1 MVKSC
6 SVKLIW
12 LFILAVPVALAWGQV
27 KRSEPDAQGW
37 NRRVSGVGDY
47 QVVVEVSGRVE
58 VGQYLKRAISLE
70 LRENCD
76 IRAEAVARAFSSSE
90 GYLKSLLEAGDQRRL
105 AMQIIQLQNEVAQL
119 YAYRGEMAK
128 SIEHFQAGYDLLT
141 SNLARFPEY
150 RQDRIYMDEILGV
163 AWMRRGELENCVHH
177 HNAETC
183 IFPLSAAARH
193 QHQQGSEKAIEYFL
207 KHLAEKPDNL
217 EVRWLLNVA
226 AMTLGKYPQDVPR
239 EFLIPP
245 AAFDSKIK
253 MARFVD
259 VASPLG
265 IDPVSTAGG
274 AIMDDFDN
282 DGWNDIVISSVST
295 CEPMRYFHNNGG
307 GRFSDWSE
315 KTGLSTQ
322 LGGINCVQTDFNN
335 DGRLD
340 IFVMRGGW
348 ELPMRNSL
356 LRQNADGT
364 FTDVTIESGLASVE
378 HSTHSAAWADYDND
392 GLLDLF
398 VGHENSPSQL
408 FRNRGDGKFEDVTR
422 VAGIAFKAFTKGVAW
437 GDYDNDGYPDLYASN
452 YGEPN
457 LLFHNNGNG
466 TFTEVGKQLGVDR
479 PIMSFP
485 TWFFDYDNDGLLDLF
500 VAGFIPSVAE
510 TAKGYLGMPPQ
521 TETMKLYRNTGRGF
535 QDVTRLVGLDRVVMA
550 MGANFGDLDSDGYL
564 DFYLGT
570 GAPSFAALIPNLMFR
585 NLAGKRFVDVTQTT
599 GTGHLQKGHGVAF
612 GDLNGDGGEDFYVN
626 IGGFVPGD
634 SYNKVL
640 FANPGSTNK
649 KITVKLIGNK
659 ANRAAIGAKIKLTL
673 VDAKGRKSIRYREV
687 SSGGSFGA
695 STLAQEIGLGAA
707 RKIDTLEVWWPAGG
721 TRQTFRNVAVD
732 QFIEITEGEEN
743 YRARPRRAFGWRGNS
758 TGLTGF

>member
-6 SVKLIW
+6 SVKLIL
-12 LFILAVPVALAWGQV
+12 LFILAVPVAVVWGQGQ
-27 KRSEPDAQGW
+27 RREPDPQGW
-37 NRRVSGVGDY
+37 NRRVAGVGDY
-47 QVVVEVSGRVE
+47 QVMVEVSGRVE
-58 VGQYLKRAISLE
+58 VGQYLKRATTFE

-76 IRAEAVARAFSSSE
+76 LRTEAVSRAFSSSE
-90 GYLKSLLEAGDQRRL
+90 GYLKSLLGAQDTRPL

-128 SIEHFQAGYDLLT
+128 AVEHFQAGYDLLA
-141 SNLARFPEY
+141 SNLSRLPEY
-150 RQDRIYMDEILGV
+150 RQDKIYMDEILGV

-183 IFPLSAAARH
+183 IFPLSVAARH
-193 QHQQGSEKAIEYFL
+193 QQKQGSEKAIEYFL
-207 KHLAEKPDNL
+207 RHLAEKPDNL

-226 AMTLGKYPQDVPR
+226 AMTLGRYPQDVPR

-245 AAFDSKIK
+245 PAFDSKIK

-295 CEPMRYFHNNGG
+295 CESMRYFHNNGG
-307 GRFSDWSE
+307 GRFSDWTE
-315 KTGLSTQ
+315 KAGLSTQ

-364 FTDVTIESGLASVE
+364 FTDITVESGLASVE

-392 GLLDLF
+392 GWLDLF

-408 FRNRGDGKFEDVTR
+408 FRHRGDGKFEEVTR
-422 VAGIAFKAFTKGVAW
+422 KAGIAFKAFTKGVTW

-500 VAGFIPSVAE
+500 VSCFIPSVAE
-510 TAKGYLGMPPQ
+510 TAKGYLGMPSP
-521 TETMKLYRNTGRGF
+521 TETLKLYRNTGRGF

-550 MGANFGDLDSDGYL
+550 MGANYGDLDADGYL

-612 GDLNGDGGEDFYVN
+612 GDLNGDGGEDLYVN

-649 KITVKLIGNK
+649 KIVVKLIGAK
-659 ANRAAIGAKIKLTL
+659 TNRAAIGAKIKLTL
-673 VDAKGRKSIRYREV
+673 VDAKGGKSIRYREV

-695 STLAQEIGLGAA
+695 STLTQEIGLGAA
-707 RKIDTLEVWWPAGG
+707 RRIDTLEVWWPVSH
-721 TRQTFRNVAVD
+721 TRQTFRNVAAD

-743 YRARPRRAFGWRGNS
+743 YRVRPARTFS
-758 TGLTGF
+758 LK